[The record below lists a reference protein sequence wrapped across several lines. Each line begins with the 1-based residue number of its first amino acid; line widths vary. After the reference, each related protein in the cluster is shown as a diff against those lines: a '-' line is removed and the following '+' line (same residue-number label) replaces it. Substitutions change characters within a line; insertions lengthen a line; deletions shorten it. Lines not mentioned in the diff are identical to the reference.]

1 MKKKLAFIFLFL
13 FFMPLISFSEEI
25 KILDIQIN
33 GNRNISNE
41 TILSSAGIS
50 SKNFIT
56 NSDKLNLIKKKL
68 FDTNFFSNIELKT
81 INNKLIISVFENP
94 LVEFVLISGLS
105 ERKDFENDIN
115 KILSLKSNFLF
126 SDFLLNSDVGLIKN
140 YLKSQG
146 YFNNKV
152 NYKVN
157 RIENNRVNVFFDIEL
172 NKKFYIN
179 NINFIGD
186 KKFSS
191 RKLYSVIS
199 SREDSFFNFFSS
211 SSVPSIDRINFDTTA
226 LKNFYLSEGYYDVQI
241 SSSSINIVNDNQV
254 DILFSIDAGNRY
266 VFAEYVIASDMSF
279 LNNNDVIFVN
289 GLIKRFIGEL
299 YNPFKINKLRNLIFD
314 YVNDKG
320 FKAEISYSFKKKSD
334 KELILVLN
342 VTEKTEKRIIRNI
355 KVLGNDITEEKV
367 VRNNIYFAEGDTF
380 NSMIVNKSKD
390 QLNSLNLFKDIIINF
405 SNEENSEFV
414 DILINVKEAPTGE
427 ISSGIGIG
435 TSGST
440 IAFNLRENNFLGQGI
455 KTDIGLS
462 LGTQR
467 IVGNLSFSNP
477 DFLDS
482 GNTFKNNLF
491 ITKNTYDSAGY
502 ENKIIGNNT
511 SYSYEIYKN
520 VELEFG
526 AGLNLDNINVN
537 ENASALI
544 KTQDGNYFTSK
555 VFYNLFHD
563 ERDKKFNPS
572 SGYTFGFGQDL
583 AFAPSD
589 IPFVAN
595 NIYGAF
601 YKELI
606 EDYTGSIKYKIKSIN
621 SLDNKSLKL
630 SDRLFLTSSELRGFA
645 YRGTGPKVE
654 NDFIGGNYSFLASA
668 STTIPNGLPD
678 SWKASSNIFF
688 DLGNV
693 WGTDI
698 SGVSDSN
705 KLRTS
710 VGLGFTW
717 SSPIGPISMT
727 YAEALTKN
735 GSDNLESFN
744 VRLGGLF

>member
-13 FFMPLISFSEEI
+13 FFIPITSFSEEFQ
-25 KILDIQIN
+25 ILDIQIN
-33 GNRNISNE
+33 GNKNISKE
-41 TILSSAGIS
+41 TILSSAGIL
-50 SKNFIT
+50 SKNLIT

-68 FDTNFFSNIELKT
+68 FDTNFFSSIDFKI
-81 INNKLIISVFENP
+81 INNKLIISVNENP
-94 LVEFVLISGLS
+94 LVEFILISGLS

-115 KILSLKSNFLF
+115 KILSLKSNFVF
-126 SDFLLNSDVGLIKN
+126 SDFLLNSDVSLIRN

-152 NYKVN
+152 NYRVN
-157 RIENNRVNVFFDIEL
+157 KIENNRVNVFFDIEL
-172 NKKFYIN
+172 NNKFYIN

-211 SSVPSIDRINFDTTA
+211 SSVPSVDRLNFDTTA

-241 SSSSINIVNDNQV
+241 SSSSINIVNENQV

-266 VFAEYVIASDMSF
+266 VFAEYIIENDISF

-289 GLIKRFIGEL
+289 SLIKKFIGEY
-299 YNPFKINKLRNLIFD
+299 YNPFKINKLRNLIFE

-320 FKAEISYSFKKKSD
+320 FKAEISYLYKKKSD
-334 KELILVLN
+334 KELILVLK
-342 VTEKTEKRIIRNI
+342 VAEITEKRIIRNI

-367 VRNNIYFAEGDTF
+367 VRNNIFLSEGDAF
-380 NSMIVNKSKD
+380 NSMLLRKSKD
-390 QLNSLNLFKDIIINF
+390 QLNSLNLFKDISIDF
-405 SNEENSEFV
+405 VDEGNSEFV
-414 DILINVKEAPTGE
+414 DILINLKESPTGE

-440 IAFNLRENNFLGQGI
+440 IAFNLKENNFLGQAI

-482 GNTFKNNLF
+482 GNTFKNNF
-491 ITKNTYDSAGY
+491 FVTKNTYDSAGY

-511 SYSYEIYKN
+511 SYIYEIYQN
-520 VELEFG
+520 VELELG
-526 AGLNLDNINVN
+526 GGLNLDNINVN
-537 ENASALI
+537 DNASSLI

-555 VFYNLFHD
+555 AFYNFFHD
-563 ERDKKFNPS
+563 MRDKKFNPS

-606 EDYTGSIKYKIKSIN
+606 DDYTGSIKYKIKSIN
-621 SLDNKSLKL
+621 SLNNKSLKL
-630 SDRLFLTSSELRGFA
+630 SDRLFLSSNELRGFA
-645 YRGTGPKVE
+645 YRGTGPKVA

-678 SWKASSNIFF
+678 TWKASSNIFF

-693 WGTDI
+693 WGSDI
-698 SGVSDSN
+698 SGVSESN
-705 KLRTS
+705 KLRSS

-727 YAEALTKN
+727 YAEALLRN
-735 GSDNLESFN
+735 DSDNLESFN